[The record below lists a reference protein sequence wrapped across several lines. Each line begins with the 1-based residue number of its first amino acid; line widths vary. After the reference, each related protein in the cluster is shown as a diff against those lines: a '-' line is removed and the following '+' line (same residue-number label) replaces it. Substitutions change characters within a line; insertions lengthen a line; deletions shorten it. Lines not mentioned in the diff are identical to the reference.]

1 MENIFKNKLWS
12 ISSFIENKKYSF
24 NKDEILSHLP
34 EKFINEAIK
43 SISSWEGYSPTP
55 LINLNKLNDKLGF
68 KNIYYKDEDKRF
80 KLKSFKALGGAFA
93 VNKIANEKGD
103 ITVATATAG
112 NHGRSVAWGA
122 QRLGLKCKIF
132 ISEFVSETRAEA
144 MKDLNADVIRVKGNY
159 DASLK
164 ECIKQSNLN
173 NWEIVQ
179 DVSWEGYKEVPKLI
193 MAGYTIMIKEIIDQI
208 SNDKITH
215 VFLQAG
221 VGGMAAAMIAGF
233 AKFSDNIPKFIIVE
247 PENANCV
254 FKSIENNQ
262 PTTVSIVKE
271 TIMGGMSCGDVSTV
285 AWEILKNSANNCLTI
300 SDDAI
305 STTVAMLSKAK
316 LSNEKIIAG
325 ECAVPGVIALIGLSN
340 NKEYLKKLNMNS
352 NSKIL
357 LFGCEGLTD
366 AEMYK
371 KLLDDGLKK
380 I

>member
-1 MENIFKNKLWS
+1 MKTIIENAQWS
-12 ISSFIENKKYSF
+12 IPSLIENRNYQF
-24 NKDEILSHLP
+24 NKEKILNSLP
-34 EKFINEAIK
+34 EKFIDEANQ
-43 SISSWEGYSPTP
+43 SISKWETYAPTP
-55 LINLNKLNDKLGF
+55 LHELNKLNEQLGF
-68 KNIYYKDEDKRF
+68 KEIYYKDEDKRF
-80 KLKSFKALGGAFA
+80 DLKSFKALGGAFA
-93 VNKIANEKGD
+93 VNKIANEKGN
-103 ITVATATAG
+103 ITVSTATAG

-122 QRLGLKCKIF
+122 KRLGLKCKIF
-132 ISEFVSETRAEA
+132 ISEFVSETRADA
-144 MKDLNADVIRVKGNY
+144 MRNLGADVIKVKGNY

-164 ECIKQSNLN
+164 ECITQSEKN

-193 MAGYTIMIKEIIDQI
+193 MAGYTIMIKEVMDQ
-208 SNDKITH
+208 NKKDPFTH

-233 AKFSDNIPKFIIVE
+233 AKYSNNIPKFIIVE

-254 FKSIENNQ
+254 FKSIENNKA
-262 PTTVSIVKE
+262 TTVNIINE

-285 AWEILKNSANNCLTI
+285 AWEILKESSNFSLTI
-300 SDDAI
+300 TDDEI
-305 STTVAMLSKAK
+305 SMVVAMLAKAK

-325 ECAVPGVIALIGLSN
+325 ECAVPGIIALIGLFK
-340 NKEYLKKLNMNS
+340 NKEYLDKLDLNQ

-366 AEMYK
+366 ATMYK
-371 KLLDDGLKK
+371 KLLSDGLEK

>member
-1 MENIFKNKLWS
+1 MKNILENKLWS
-12 ISSFIENKKYSF
+12 ISSFIENKNYSF
-24 NKDEILSHLP
+24 NKDEILNHLP
-34 EKFINEAIK
+34 EKFIDEAIK

-55 LINLNKLNDKLGF
+55 LIDLNKLNDELGF

-80 KLKSFKALGGAFA
+80 NLKSFKALGGAFA
-93 VNKIANEKGD
+93 VNKIADEKGN

-132 ISEFVSETRAEA
+132 ISEFVSETRAET
-144 MKDLNADVIRVKGNY
+144 MKNLNADVIRVKGNY

-164 ECIKQSNLN
+164 ECIKQSNQN

-179 DVSWEGYKEVPKLI
+179 DVSWDGYKAVPKLI
-193 MAGYTIMIKEIIDQI
+193 MAGYTIMIKEILDQI
-208 SNDKITH
+208 NNDKITH

-233 AKFSDNIPKFIIVE
+233 AKFTDNIPKFIIVE

-254 FKSIENNQ
+254 FKSIKNNQ
-262 PTTVSIVKE
+262 PTTVNIVKE

-285 AWEILKNSANNCLTI
+285 AWEILKNSTNNCLTI

-305 STTVAMLSKAK
+305 STTIAMLSEAK
-316 LSNEKIIAG
+316 LSDEKIIAG
-325 ECAVPGVIALIGLSN
+325 ECAVPGIIALIGLSK
-340 NKEYLKKLNMNS
+340 NKEYLNKLNINS

>member
-144 MKDLNADVIRVKGNY
+144 MKDLNADVIRVNGNY

-221 VGGMAAAMIAGF
+221 VGGMAAAIIAGF

-262 PTTVSIVKE
+262 PTTVNIFKE

-305 STTVAMLSKAK
+305 STTVAMLSEAK